1 MNCSESQRRDS
12 NPRPSDYKSEA
23 LPAML
28 RWRNLGQTGRGH
40 ECVGRTISSA
50 LIAEHMAGETLLN
63 AHALRKHGNDA
74 IFSWFARYQKAHDS
88 GIDAVNATVGSL
100 LEEDGSL
107 ATNSAVVE
115 SVRNC
120 PPVEFSAYAP
130 LRGLPRFLDLSKSLA
145 LGDAR
150 QSLENAGISIGSIAT
165 PGGSGALYLTAANL
179 VERGHSV
186 LLRDRHWAPYDGFLS
201 GSDLSIETWPLLPS
215 GDSQYPYF
223 DLTSFEEKIS
233 SLKMKQDKIMIWL
246 NDPAHNPTGLSLT
259 AEGRI
264 ALLDSMIT
272 SALADP
278 EIGHTLVID
287 AAYSLYADD
296 AYGWADSIVE
306 VFDNGSP
313 WPENLL
319 LCFAVSFSK
328 SHTIYGMRNGVL
340 ISLHPEQEVI
350 DRLQNVFGVTGRS
363 TWSAAPRIG
372 QYCLTDLHS
381 SPEQGAAWATECER
395 LKKILD
401 NRRITLLA
409 NCEAEGVILNPAH
422 DGFFAWFECDQPEIV
437 AEHCAKQDVFVVPLE
452 GGIRIGLCSMPL
464 TGCERVA
471 KALASAP
478 R

>member
-1 MNCSESQRRDS
+1 
-12 NPRPSDYKSEA
+12 
-23 LPAML
+23 ML
-28 RWRNLGQTGRGH
+28 RWRNVGQTGRAD

-74 IFSWFARYQKAHDS
+74 IFSWFARYQKARDS
-88 GIDAVNATVGSL
+88 GSDAVNATVGSL
-100 LEEDGSL
+100 LEEDGTL

-120 PPVEFSAYAP
+120 PAVEFSAYAP
-130 LRGLPRFLDLSKSLA
+130 LKGLPSFLDLSKSLA

-150 QSLENAGISIGSIAT
+150 ETLEETGISIGSTAT

-179 VERGHSV
+179 VEFGDSV

-201 GSDLSIETWPLLPS
+201 GCGLSIETWPLLPN
-215 GDSQYPYF
+215 GDSQYPYL
-223 DLTSFEEKIS
+223 DLASFEDKIS
-233 SLKMKQDKIMIWL
+233 SLKKKQDKIMVWL

-259 AEGRI
+259 VEGRI
-264 ALLDSMIT
+264 ALLESMIT

-287 AAYSLYADD
+287 AAYNLYADD
-296 AYGWADSIVE
+296 SYGWADSIVE
-306 VFDNGSP
+306 TFDSGSP

-328 SHTIYGMRNGVL
+328 SHTIYGLRAGVL
-340 ISLHPEQEVI
+340 VSLHPEKEVI

-372 QYCLTDLHS
+372 QYCLSDLHS
-381 SPEQGAAWATECER
+381 SPEQGDAWNSERQR
-395 LKKILD
+395 LKNLLD
-401 NRRITLLA
+401 KRRSTLLA
-409 NCEAEGVILNPAH
+409 SCEDMGVVLNPAH
-422 DGFFAWFECDQPEIV
+422 DGFFAWLECDQPEQV
-437 AEHCAKQDVFVVPLE
+437 AEHCAEHDVFVVPLE
-452 GGIRIGLCSMPL
+452 GGIRIGLCSLPL
-464 TGCERVA
+464 TGCARVA
-471 KALASAP
+471 AALASAL

>member
-1 MNCSESQRRDS
+1 M
-12 NPRPSDYKSEA
+12 
-23 LPAML
+23 
-28 RWRNLGQTGRGH
+28 
-40 ECVGRTISSA
+40 
-50 LIAEHMAGETLLN
+50 AEHMAGETLLN

-74 IFSWFARYQKAHDS
+74 IFSWFARYQEARDS

-107 ATNSAVVE
+107 AMNSAVVE

-120 PPVEFSAYAP
+120 PKAEFSAYAP
-130 LRGLPRFLDLSKSLA
+130 LKGLPRFLDLSKSLA

-150 QSLENAGISIGSIAT
+150 EPLENAGISIGSIAT

-179 VERGHSV
+179 LEYGHSV

-201 GSDLSIETWPLLPS
+201 GCGLSIETWPLLPS
-215 GDSQYPYF
+215 DDSQYPYL
-223 DLTSFEEKIS
+223 DLVSFEEKIS
-233 SLKMKQDKIMIWL
+233 SLKMKQDKVMIWL
-246 NDPAHNPTGLSLT
+246 NDPSHNPTGLSLT
-259 AEGRI
+259 AGERI
-264 ALLDSMIT
+264 ALLDSLIT

-306 VFDNGSP
+306 AFDSGSP

-328 SHTIYGMRNGVL
+328 SHTIYGLRTGVL
-340 ISLHPEQEVI
+340 LSLHPEQEVI
-350 DRLQNVFGVTGRS
+350 DRLHNVFGVTGRS
-363 TWSAAPRIG
+363 TWSAAPRIA
-372 QYCLTDLHS
+372 QYCLSDLHS
-381 SPEQGAAWATECER
+381 SSEQGAAWAEECVR
-395 LKKILD
+395 LKQILD
-401 NRRITLLA
+401 NRRSALLSL
-409 NCEAEGVILNPAH
+409 CESEGVALNPTH
-422 DGFFAWFECDQPEIV
+422 DGFFAWLECDQPEMV
-437 AEHCAKQDVFVVPLE
+437 AEHCAKHDVYVVPLE
-452 GGIRIGLCSMPL
+452 GGIRIGLCSLPL

-471 KALASAP
+471 AALASAL